1 MINKLVTE
9 PIVAPIANKIKG
21 TCEGWIRWLMVA
33 VNASHLWFLWFVF
46 LSFEEE
52 QRRFLTVAIGTVYP
66 TAASIAA
73 VSQGGGAVGKSDTTF
88 WLTYWSSYSILFLA
102 MDYLENFLGE
112 IRGFYSICLVATV
125 WLFLPMFNGAESV
138 FREILVPLTGQY
150 ESKSVLCTFSYCSNC
165 CLAALSNG
173 LISNTYQFIS
183 IRYDTLRHTAS
194 QNGD

>member
-1 MINKLVTE
+1 
-9 PIVAPIANKIKG
+9 
-21 TCEGWIRWLMVA
+21 MVA
-33 VNASHLWFLWFVF
+33 VNASHLRFLWFVF

-150 ESKSVLCTFSYCSNC
+150 ENMILCDIQLVKMEIEAKMPEKSRSRLFQRAADIFSKDKSS
-165 CLAALSNG
+165 
-173 LISNTYQFIS
+173 
-183 IRYDTLRHTAS
+183 
-194 QNGD
+194 